1 MCTSLQ
7 SSTRLRFAP
16 RLQEAFALK
25 CTPAFT
31 NTEARQP
38 QGGQSIIGKFYFHR
52 KFKSRRL
59 GSERDA
65 EEFFNK

>member
-31 NTEARQP
+31 NTEAWQP